1 MTPCSRCVE
10 ALRRAGAHPSEMS
23 RLHQVIMQV
32 GGGRERTDTRQL
44 RFFLPAF
51 NRFFS
56 NSDEPNPRK
65 SLQHKAVSHATGSP
79 FVDKSVHPR
88 HSVAFRV
95 RRFALVVLVYMYARV
110 DAAVKAAEF
119 RCSHTPGRTIFW
131 LRTVPI
137 WLLLLSRLV

>member
-1 MTPCSRCVE
+1 MTTFSRCVE

-32 GGGRERTDTRQL
+32 GSGPACHAPSCAFL
-44 RFFLPAF
+44 LPALIC
-51 NRFFS
+51 FFS

-65 SLQHKAVSHATGSP
+65 SLQHKAVPHATGSP

-95 RRFALVVLVYMYARV
+95 RRFALVDLVYMYARV
-110 DAAVKAAEF
+110 DAAVKAAGAHTLQAVL
-119 RCSHTPGRTIFW
+119 CSGCEQYQFGFCYCHV
-131 LRTVPI
+131 LCDNA
-137 WLLLLSRLV
+137 